1 MVTLRDIGRF
11 VVLMVWCTLSMH
23 ATTLNAQETIAMG
36 SLPTSN
42 VTTLT
47 SHRLL
52 AGLTT
57 QSLYDGYLSSVP
69 YKGWGFYLNHTALNP
84 FSAKRNHWMVY
95 QQTEALVAS
104 ATNEAGTA
112 SLSRLNLSYVVGG
125 LYAFKPVYGLKVAA
139 GPLFG
144 ADVGMKQL
152 PRNVNNPYN
161 MNLGVDLML
170 GATLTYDLKVFKRM
184 WRLKADLKSPLLGC
198 FVAPVRGQSYY
209 EWLTYNQHDEV
220 FHLSS
225 LHNKNALSML
235 YTLDIPLGWTVFSL
249 GVSGQMAARETT
261 DMVFKEQGWGV
272 MAGCS
277 FDLAAFAGYPFKTRP
292 GYVRVDR

>member
-1 MVTLRDIGRF
+1 MAV
-11 VVLMVWCTLSMH
+11 
-23 ATTLNAQETIAMG
+23 A
-36 SLPTSN
+36 
-42 VTTLT
+42 
-47 SHRLL
+47 
-52 AGLTT
+52 
-57 QSLYDGYLSSVP
+57 
-69 YKGWGFYLNHTALNP
+69 
-84 FSAKRNHWMVY
+84 RN
-95 QQTEALVAS
+95 Q
-104 ATNEAGTA
+104 AGTA
-112 SLSRLNLSYVVGG
+112 SLSRFNLTYVVGG
-125 LYAFKPVYGLKVAA
+125 LYPFKSLYGLKVAV
-139 GPLFG
+139 GPMLGTGF
-144 ADVGMKQL
+144 GMKQL

-161 MNLGVDLML
+161 MDLCVDLML
-170 GATLTYDLKVFKRM
+170 GGTLTYDLKILKHP
-184 WRLKADLKSPLLGC
+184 WRFKADLKTPLLGC
-198 FVAPVRGQSYY
+198 FFAPVRGQSYY